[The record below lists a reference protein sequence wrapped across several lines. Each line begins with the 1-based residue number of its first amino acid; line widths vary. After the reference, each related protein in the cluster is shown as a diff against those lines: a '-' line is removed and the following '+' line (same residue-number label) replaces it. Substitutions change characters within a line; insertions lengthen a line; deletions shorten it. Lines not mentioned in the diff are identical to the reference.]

1 MPRVSPEGG
10 ARLPISVI
18 ENIDHR
24 WSFDR
29 KPWKLTNRPR
39 DGRSNAYSNACTHD
53 RPPMEEAGELV
64 SEVATLYFEQQFR
77 QGADCGSILD
87 QVYASNVA

>member
-39 DGRSNAYSNACTHD
+39 DGRSNAYSNACSHD
-53 RPPMEEAGELV
+53 HPPMEEAGELV
-64 SEVATLYFEQQFR
+64 SEVATLYFRQQ
-77 QGADCGSILD
+77 LD
-87 QVYASNVA
+87 KEPIVDRLDITSTQFIWP